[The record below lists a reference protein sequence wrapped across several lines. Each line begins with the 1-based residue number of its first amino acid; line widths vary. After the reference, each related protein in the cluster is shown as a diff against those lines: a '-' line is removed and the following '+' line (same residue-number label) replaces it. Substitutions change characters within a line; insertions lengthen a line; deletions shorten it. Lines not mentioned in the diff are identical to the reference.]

1 MGSKTFPGPLDSG
14 ESAPIPAQAS
24 VAAVV
29 VTFNRKALLAECLD
43 ALLEQTRRVDRIFII
58 DQASRDGTPE
68 MLEERGY
75 LTQAAITYS
84 RSQKNTGGAGGF
96 QRGVELAH
104 KAGFDLVWIMDDDA
118 IADATALETMLR
130 YLNYPRLSAI
140 ANAKIRL
147 DGTLDEGHL
156 VYAQKRDRAGASEPP
171 ILTFSSFVGLLIL
184 RKAIDQ
190 IGTPKA
196 ELFLQ
201 GDDTE
206 YCRRLCEA
214 GHIVFARDSIIVH
227 KEVSRPVAKTR
238 RFGRSFTV
246 YPVAQ
251 FCFQYF
257 LWRNRVWIETHGQG
271 IRPGRILWLIRK
283 LLRVGIRTCLIDQV
297 DLRIRLFV
305 LFKAV
310 RDGLAGRF
318 DNEFPFRLRE
328 ELLTAQ
334 GSPPK

>member
-1 MGSKTFPGPLDSG
+1 MLAPG
-14 ESAPIPAQAS
+14 S

-29 VTFNRKALLAECLD
+29 VTFNRKDLLAECLD
-43 ALLEQTRRVDRIFII
+43 ALLSQTRPLDRIFVI
-58 DQASRDGTPE
+58 DQVSTDGTTE

-75 LTQAAITYS
+75 LRFPVITYS
-84 RSQKNTGGAGGF
+84 RSKENTGGAGGF
-96 QRGVELAH
+96 QRGLELAH
-104 KAGFDLVWIMDDDA
+104 KAGFDLIWIMDDDA
-118 IADATALETMLR
+118 IAEPTALEKMLR
-130 YLNYPRLSAI
+130 YSAHPGLSAI
-140 ANAKIRL
+140 ANAKVRV
-147 DGTLDEGHL
+147 DGTLDEGHF
-156 VYAQKRDRAGASEPP
+156 VYAGKRNRRASDPP

-184 RKAIDQ
+184 RTAIDQ

-206 YCRRLCEA
+206 YCRRLCQV
-214 GHIVFARDSIIVH
+214 GRIVFARDSVIIH
-227 KEVSRPVAKTR
+227 KEVSRPMEKTR

-257 LWRNRVWIETHGQG
+257 MWRNRVWIETHGQG
-271 IRPGRILWLIRK
+271 FRPGRILWLISK
-283 LLRVGIRTCLIDQV
+283 LMRVGVRTCLVDQV

-305 LFKAV
+305 LLKAV

-328 ELLTAQ
+328 QLLTAQ